1 MATSIA
7 RTMPESPSRRGLRH
21 HAIAYA
27 LVMAL
32 LVAINV
38 VSGAPYWVLWVAV
51 GWGMGIALH
60 AFLALRR

>member
-7 RTMPESPSRRGLRH
+7 RPMPESPSRRGLRH
-21 HAIAYA
+21 HLIAYA

-32 LVAINV
+32 LVALNV
-38 VSGAPYWVLWVAV
+38 VSGGPYWVLWVAA